1 MIPIE
6 YFLVV
11 SAALFSIG
19 LMIIITRRNAI
30 VVLMGIELLFNAANI
45 NLVAFS
51 RHDSSRFQGQF
62 FALFVIVVAAA
73 EASVALAI
81 VIRVFDYFKTVD
93 LHKINDLK
101 G

>member
-6 YFLVV
+6 HFLII

-19 LMIIITRRNAI
+19 VIIIITRKNAI
-30 VVLMGIELLFNAANI
+30 VVLMVIELIFNAANI

-51 RHDSSRFQGQF
+51 RYDSLKIQGQF
-62 FALFVIVVAAA
+62 FALFVIIVAAA

-81 VIRVFDYFKTVD
+81 VLRVFDYFKTAD
-93 LHKINDLK
+93 LNKINELK